1 MLSSKTAAFAGFMA
15 FSALSGVAATY
26 NYAVADPYGLPEP
39 VMIDFDDD
47 GVVGGLYR
55 PNTTSPLSRIGVY
68 VMHAEQDYLNFSA
81 CHELPRRGF
90 TTFCA
95 NNDASKSGYM
105 TDINFEDMMT
115 NVGQGMSYLR
125 NLTEIDKVVIFGH
138 SGGGAMMT
146 AYQNIAENGVKACN
160 GPERIYPCS
169 DAMADL
175 PAADGLILIDANY
188 GLSTMALLSLNPA
201 IVDEHSGAKIDQ
213 SLNLYNTANGFSES
227 GANYTQ
233 SFKKA
238 FEKGVV
244 ARNNRILKHAESR
257 LAAINNGSGIFSDDE
272 PFYIVDSMYVGFNN
286 KFFAQDTRWIHHT
299 THPWPLLHRNGSITT
314 QIVPSVRVPANFE
327 SFADNFE
334 GGALKTT
341 IKRYLSTLAIRVTED
356 FEYKVDGFEG
366 IVWNSSQTAPLG
378 NIGGVTVPL
387 LNMGNTGHYEYLNA
401 EKLHLA
407 AGSKDAEIA
416 FVEGAQHTIVTCT
429 ECETYPGEYGNTL
442 YTAYNYMA
450 EWLSKEGRF
459 L

>member
-1 MLSSKTAAFAGFMA
+1 MVKTAAFGLVALG
-15 FSALSGVAATY
+15 ALSGVTALSS
-26 NYAVADPYGLPEP
+26 YGLPDP
-39 VMIDFDDD
+39 ILVDFDDD

-55 PNTTSPLSRIGVY
+55 PNAASPLSRIGVY

-81 CHELPRRGF
+81 CHELPKRGF

-105 TDINFEDMMT
+105 TDLDFEEMMT
-115 NVGQGMSYLR
+115 NVAQGMSYLR

-138 SGGGAMMT
+138 SGGGAMMA
-146 AYQNIAENGVKACN
+146 AYQNIAENGVSACN

-169 DAMADL
+169 DAMAGL
-175 PAADGLILIDANY
+175 PAADGLMLIDANY
-188 GLSTMALLSLNPA
+188 GLSTMSLLSLNPA
-201 IVDEHSGAKIDQ
+201 IVDEHSGSKIDQ
-213 SLNLYNTANGFSES
+213 SLNLYNPANGFSES
-227 GANYTQ
+227 GANYTA

-238 FEKGVV
+238 FQSGVV
-244 ARNNRILKHAESR
+244 ARNNRILAHAESR
-257 LAAINNGSGIFSDDE
+257 LAAINNGTGIFSDDE

-299 THPWPLLHRNGSITT
+299 TQPWPLLHRNGSITK

-327 SFADNFE
+327 NFADNFE
-334 GGALKTT
+334 GGAIKTT
-341 IKRYLSTLAIRVTED
+341 IKRYLSTLAVRVTDD

-387 LNMGNTGHYEYLNA
+387 LNMGMTGHYEYLNA

-407 AGSKDAEIA
+407 AGSKDAAIA

-429 ECETYPGEYGNTL
+429 ECESYPGEFGNTL
-442 YTAYNYMA
+442 YTAYNFMA